1 MRDLLCFWD
10 QSWVDWV
17 PFVHIS
23 CAPALFP
30 PKKPWILWL
39 GNLKDSLRDSPRF
52 TPKVRSL
59 LAGKLSSQPHSV
71 LVSNASSSHAPG
83 QYLCPGGNYSPS
95 EKQPR
100 IIYLHDS
107 CGGSVGDLNNLR
119 LQQLQM
125 NHQKPFCVPV
135 FSSTQKVSSPQAI
148 GWIPYPN

>member
-1 MRDLLCFWD
+1 MLLGPILGGLGTLCTYKLCTCLVSSKEALDFVAWKS
-10 QSWVDWV
+10 QGFSQGLSQVHSQG
-17 PFVHIS
+17 PF
-23 CAPALFP
+23 
-30 PKKPWILWL
+30 
-39 GNLKDSLRDSPRF
+39 
-52 TPKVRSL
+52 
-59 LAGKLSSQPHSV
+59 LARWQALSSQPPSV

-107 CGGSVGDLNNLR
+107 CGGSVGDLNNLP

-148 GWIPYPN
+148 GWIPYPS